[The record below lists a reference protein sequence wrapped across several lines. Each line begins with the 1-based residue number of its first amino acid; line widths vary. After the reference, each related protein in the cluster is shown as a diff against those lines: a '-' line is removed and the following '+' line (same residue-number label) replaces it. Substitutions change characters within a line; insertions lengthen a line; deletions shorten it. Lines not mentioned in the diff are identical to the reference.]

1 MDATKITIDAD
12 ILLTIWR
19 ATQSALRPVVH
30 ADFQMTESEMR
41 LQMLAH
47 IEGELQRILRVLRP
61 IDGMG
66 FPAEPEG

>member
-30 ADFQMTESEMR
+30 ADLDSTESEMR
-41 LQMLAH
+41 LQMLQH
-47 IEGELQRILRVLRP
+47 IDGELQRILRVLRL
-61 IDGMG
+61 IEGMG
-66 FPAEPEG
+66 FPAETDG